1 MRKLMWFTIGFS
13 IACAIGV
20 YFASGQWLL
29 LSGLFCFL
37 ALCLLKRIPVITRKR
52 ILYAIMGSAVGLSWL
67 WCFDGFYLSPA
78 RQLDDKTTHLEIAV
92 TEYSTPTDRGVKSEG
107 RIYLKGVPYTVQ
119 FYINESVDLSP
130 GDVVAGG
137 FSLDYTGSGED
148 KPAYHQGKGI
158 FLIAYPKGT
167 YKISPCETPTAGHFP
182 TILRQEIMGLLDKVF
197 PTDTAGFARA
207 LLLGDTSRL
216 SFDAKNNLKS
226 SGVYHIVAVSGM
238 HVSIL
243 FSLVLLLCGRRRFLV
258 ALLGLPTLL
267 LFAAVAGFSPSIVR
281 ACIMQALMIL
291 ALLINKEYDPPTA
304 LAVAVLVILASNPL
318 SITSVSL
325 QLSAGCV
332 IGIFLFTKPIHDYLL
347 NETPLGP
354 AKGKSFRSR
363 LIRWLVGSVSVTLG
377 AMITTTPLCAV
388 YFGCVS
394 ISGILTNLLILWVI
408 NFIFYGVLIACVLG
422 VIWLPLGIGVGLLV
436 SFPIRLVLGVT
447 NMISR
452 LPVSAVYTASI
463 YIVAWLIFAYV
474 ILLIFL
480 KSKKKRPLILVC
492 CLLLGLFGALGCSYL
507 EHRIDNY
514 RITAIDVGQGQCLL
528 LQYKGE
534 YYMVD
539 CGGDDEETAAT
550 RAMQL
555 LLSQGIFRLD
565 GIILTHYDT
574 DHAGCADKL
583 LSRIPADRI
592 YLPVLAEES
601 VLRDTLA
608 AKYSDKICWVEE
620 KLRIESANIT
630 IYPSE
635 DREDDN
641 ESSLCILFQPEN
653 CDILITG
660 DRSTEGE
667 MDLLESEDIPDLEI
681 LVAGHHG
688 SKNATSW
695 ELLNQTRPEIVII
708 SVGAD
713 NRYGHPSWET
723 LERLNLFGCQV
734 YRTDLEGTIIFR
746 G

>member
-1 MRKLMWFTIGFS
+1 MRKLMWFTVGFS
-13 IACAIGV
+13 VACAIGV
-20 YFASGQWLL
+20 YLASGQWLL
-29 LSGLFCFL
+29 ILGLFCLL
-37 ALCLLKRIPVITRKR
+37 AISLLRKIPTLMRNR
-52 ILYAIMGSAVGLSWL
+52 ILCAVLGGAVGLGWL
-67 WCFDGFYLSPA
+67 WGFGALYLAPA
-78 RQLDDKTTHLEIAV
+78 RYVDDRITKLEITV
-92 TEYSTPTDRGVKSEG
+92 TEYSRETDVGIRSEG
-107 RIYLKGVPYTVQ
+107 RIYLNDLPYTVEL
-119 FYINESVDLSP
+119 FINDPVTLSP
-130 GDVVAGG
+130 GDKVTGS
-137 FSLDYTGSGED
+137 FRLDYTGSGED

-158 FLIAYPKGT
+158 FLLCYQKGSYQIT
-167 YKISPCETPTAGHFP
+167 QSESQSVKHFP
-182 TILRQEIMGLLDKVF
+182 AILRREIIDLLDKIF
-197 PTDTAGFARA
+197 PTDTAGFAGA

-216 SFDAKNNLKS
+216 PFETKDSLKTA
-226 SGVYHIVAVSGM
+226 GVYHIVAVSGM

-243 FSLVLLLCGRRRFLV
+243 FSPVLLLCGRKRFLV

-304 LAVAVLVILASNPL
+304 LAAAVLAILASNPL

-332 IGIFLFTKPIHDYLL
+332 IGIFLFAKPIHDYLL

-354 AKGKSFRSR
+354 AKGKNFRSR
-363 LIRWLVGSVSVTLG
+363 LTRWLVGSVSVTLS

-388 YFGCVS
+388 YFGAVS
-394 ISGILTNLLILWVI
+394 ISGILTNLLILWI
-408 NFIFYGVLIACVLG
+408 ISFIFYGVLIACVLG
-422 VIWLPLGIGVGLLV
+422 AIWLPLGMGVGLLI

-447 NMISR
+447 NMISK

-474 ILLIFL
+474 LLLIFM

-507 EHRIDNY
+507 EHRTDNY
-514 RITAIDVGQGQCLL
+514 RITAVDVGQGQCLL
-528 LQYKGE
+528 LQCKGE

-539 CGGDDEETAAT
+539 CGGDVEDQAAT

-574 DHAGCADKL
+574 DHAGGAEQL
-583 LSRIPADRI
+583 LGRIPADKI
-592 YLPVLAEES
+592 YLPVFAGES
-601 VLRDTLA
+601 ILRDSLV
-608 AKYSDKICWVEE
+608 AKYREKICWVAE
-620 KLRIESANIT
+620 KYCIESANIT
-630 IYPSE
+630 IYPSK
-635 DREDDN
+635 DIEDDN

-660 DRSTEGE
+660 DRSAEGE
-667 MDLLESEDIPDLEI
+667 MSLLKNKDIPDLEI

-688 SKNATSW
+688 SKNSTSW
-695 ELLNQTRPEIVII
+695 EFLNQTRPEIVII

-723 LERLNLFGCQV
+723 LERLNQFGCKV